1 MQLRVQLWKAE
12 IFISIWNTE
21 LLTKKIKSKW
31 YIVNMGDSYRVAA
44 AVSASVPAS
53 NLDAALCVL
62 RTASLQLLLLLQMLL
77 FNSTK
82 LDKVTFSN

>member
-1 MQLRVQLWKAE
+1 
-12 IFISIWNTE
+12 
-21 LLTKKIKSKW
+21 
-31 YIVNMGDSYRVAA
+31 MGDSSLSLLFCPHMYRVTA

-82 LDKVTFSN
+82 LDKV